1 MAPRDRQSQ
10 LIRRATVLALAGVT
24 VRALWN
30 FLPVYPGSGGTGG
43 FGPVINFD
51 TPVLIWGA
59 TVVVLVGVIALAAA
73 AIRLLR
79 RTPHSRAIASGILF
93 ALAGLVLINTIG
105 PLMYSIE
112 YVHQVGDFYDID
124 ASGPMWVGATVGLVS
139 VTAFAFAGIFAL
151 AADRT
156 TPTDPPAMPSPPV
169 PGPPPDSR

>member
-1 MAPRDRQSQ
+1 MALRDRQSQ
-10 LIRRATVLALAGVT
+10 LIRRATLLALAGVT
-24 VRALWN
+24 VRAIWN

-43 FGPVINFD
+43 FGPVINLD
-51 TPVLIWGA
+51 TPLLIWAA
-59 TVVVLVGVIALAAA
+59 TAVALTGVIALAAV

-105 PLMYSIE
+105 TLMYSIE

-124 ASGPMWVGATVGLVS
+124 ASGGMWVGAIAGLVS
-139 VTAFAFAGIFAL
+139 VTTFAFAGIFAL

-156 TPTDPPAMPSPPV
+156 TSADTPAMPSAALPA
-169 PGPPPDSR
+169 PPPPS